1 MFSISAS
8 KSLLFS
14 LVLVLALIVAGS
26 SAFAQ
31 SSRNTRDSAGSLA
44 SAQVVDVNDVVTHP
58 NQYVGKEVTVQWKID
73 RVYSPT
79 AIGLEKDE
87 HHLLVVALPSA
98 SLSNGEMKK
107 GEPVTLTGIVCN
119 FDRAAFDRQYGKLNY
134 GDAPLGKFKN
144 KPVLIV
150 TGAQSARLEE
160 QAQEPVAQV
169 QPPTVEESTSSTE
182 QQAAIPPTVEQPA
195 TPPVGAAILHAAAR
209 STDIASNELPAAPS
223 QQELPRTAS
232 SLPGLAL
239 AGLIATILG
248 LGIPRLRRQ
257 GS

>member
-1 MFSISAS
+1 M
-8 KSLLFS
+8 
-14 LVLVLALIVAGS
+14 
-26 SAFAQ
+26 
-31 SSRNTRDSAGSLA
+31 A
-44 SAQVVDVNDVVTHP
+44 SAKVVDVNDVVTHP

-119 FDRAAFDRQYGKLNY
+119 FDRDAFDRQYGKLNY

-195 TPPVGAAILHAAAR
+195 TPPVEQPSTQQQSNGYTRRTSRPLRHR
-209 STDIASNELPAAPS
+209 SRNCRERHHRSRVWLLQA
-223 QQELPRTAS
+223 
-232 SLPGLAL
+232 
-239 AGLIATILG
+239 
-248 LGIPRLRRQ
+248 
-257 GS
+257 